1 MMKSDKP
8 LVVFLGP
15 AYPYRGGISS
25 FSNRLAQEFNNQDW
39 QSLVYTF
46 SLQYPDFLFPGKT
59 QFSTEE
65 QPSNLEIKRAVNSIN
80 PFNWIAVG
88 NELNKLAPDLI
99 VVRYW
104 LPFMAPAFGTILRLA
119 KRNRKT
125 KVICIADNIIPHE
138 KRFGDTLLTSYF
150 KGSVD
155 GFIAMSEQVMTDFN
169 TLNIN
174 HPKALLPHPLFD
186 HFGEKVDQQL
196 ARTKLTISHE
206 GGLLLF
212 FGFIRHYKGL
222 DLLIKAMSDERVKKL
237 NLKLVVAGEFYEEEE
252 KYHALVNTLG
262 LKEQVLFFN
271 EFIPD
276 DQVPL
281 FMSAADV
288 LIQPYRHATQ
298 SGVTPLAMHFD
309 LPMIVTDAGGL
320 KEIVIDKE
328 SGLVVEKT
336 PESIA
341 TGIVTFFTQENEH
354 FVKAVKEQKIKY
366 SWLNMYHGIIGLLSE
381 LQKPNNC
388 KIR

>member
-1 MMKSDKP
+1 MIKSDKP

-15 AYPYRGGISS
+15 AYPYRGGIAS

-59 QFSTEE
+59 QFSTEV
-65 QPSNLEIKRAVNSIN
+65 QPANLEIKRAVNSIN

-104 LPFMAPAFGTILRLA
+104 LPFMAPAFGTVLRLA

-138 KRFGDTLLTSYF
+138 KRFGDTVLTAYF
-150 KGSVD
+150 KASVD
-155 GFIAMSEQVMTDFN
+155 AFVAMSAQVMTD
-169 TLNIN
+169 LAKLDIN
-174 HPKALLPHPLFD
+174 RPKVLLPHPLFD
-186 HFGEKVDQQL
+186 HFGEKVDQQW
-196 ARTKLTISHE
+196 ARTKLRISHT

-222 DLLIKAMSDERVKKL
+222 DLLIEAMSDERVKQL
-237 NLKLVVAGEFYEEEE
+237 NLKLVVAGEFYEEEM
-252 KYHALVNTLG
+252 KYRALVDSFG
-262 LKEQVLFFN
+262 LNEQVLFFN

-288 LIQPYRHATQ
+288 LVQPYRQATQ

-309 LPMIVTDAGGL
+309 LPMIVTDSGGL
-320 KEIVIDKE
+320 KEIVKDKE

-341 TGIVTFFTQENEH
+341 TGIVTYFTQEKEH
-354 FVKAVKEQKIKY
+354 FVKAVRQQKLTY
-366 SWLNMYHGIIGLLSE
+366 SWLNMFQGIIGLLSE
-381 LQKPNNC
+381 LQKA
-388 KIR
+388 K

>member
-15 AYPYRGGISS
+15 AYPYRGGIAS
-25 FSNRLAQEFNNQDW
+25 FSNRLAQEFNNQHW

-59 QFSTEE
+59 QFSAEE
-65 QPSNLEIKRAVNSIN
+65 QPANLEIKRAVNSIN
-80 PFNWIAVG
+80 PFNWIAIG
-88 NELNKLAPDLI
+88 NELNQLAPDLV

-138 KRFGDTLLTSYF
+138 KRFGDALLTSYF

-169 TLNIN
+169 TLNIH
-174 HPKALLPHPLFD
+174 HPKSLLPHPLFD
-186 HFGEKVDQQL
+186 HFGDKVDQQL
-196 ARTKLTISHE
+196 ARRKLTISHE

-222 DLLIKAMSDERVKKL
+222 DLLIQAMSDERVKKL
-237 NLKLVVAGEFYEEEE
+237 NLKLVVAGEFYEEED
-252 KYHALVNTLG
+252 KYRALVNTLG
-262 LKEQVLFFN
+262 LNEEILFFN

-320 KEIVIDKE
+320 KEIVVDKE

-341 TGIVTFFTQENEH
+341 TGIVTFFTQEKEY
-354 FVKAVKEQKIKY
+354 FVKAVREQKVKY
-366 SWLNMYHGIIGLLSE
+366 SWFNMYQGIIELLSK
-381 LQKPNNC
+381 L
-388 KIR
+388 

>member
-15 AYPYRGGISS
+15 AYPYRGGIAS
-25 FSNRLAQEFNNQDW
+25 FSNRLAKEFNNQNW

-59 QFSTEE
+59 QFSAEE
-65 QPSNLEIKRAVNSIN
+65 QPANLEIKRAVNSIN
-80 PFNWIAVG
+80 PFNWIAIG
-88 NELNKLAPDLI
+88 NELNQLAPDLV

-138 KRFGDTLLTSYF
+138 KRFGDALLTSYF

-169 TLNIN
+169 TLNIH

-186 HFGEKVDQQL
+186 HFGEKVDQQS

-222 DLLIKAMSDERVKKL
+222 DLLIQAMSDERVKKL
-237 NLKLVVAGEFYEEEE
+237 NLKLVVAGEFYEEED
-252 KYHALVNTLG
+252 KYRALVNTLG
-262 LKEQVLFFN
+262 LNEEILFFN

-320 KEIVIDKE
+320 KEIVVDKE

-341 TGIVTFFTQENEH
+341 TGIVTFFTQEKEY
-354 FVKAVKEQKIKY
+354 FVKAVREQKVKY
-366 SWLNMYHGIIGLLSE
+366 SWFNMYQGIIELLSK
-381 LQKPNNC
+381 L
-388 KIR
+388 